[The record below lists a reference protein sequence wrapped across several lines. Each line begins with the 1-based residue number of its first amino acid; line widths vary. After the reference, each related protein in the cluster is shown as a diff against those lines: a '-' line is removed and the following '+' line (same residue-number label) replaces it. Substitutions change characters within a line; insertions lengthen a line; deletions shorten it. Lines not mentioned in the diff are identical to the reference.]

1 MKILILIGCT
11 AEFHYSQSQE
21 MEPVDV
27 SDADDDLD
35 FDDFD
40 GEDDFEDHPSDRGI
54 SWGGHD
60 GYWPW
65 PIMGMY
71 NGEYHVEY
79 PSLILIFVF
88 FGYV

>member
-40 GEDDFEDHPSDRGI
+40 GEDDFEDHPSDRF

-60 GYWPW
+60 GYWPRR
-65 PIMGMY
+65 
-71 NGEYHVEY
+71 
-79 PSLILIFVF
+79 ILSMDRTEPMFGVF
-88 FGYV
+88 TLSTTNK